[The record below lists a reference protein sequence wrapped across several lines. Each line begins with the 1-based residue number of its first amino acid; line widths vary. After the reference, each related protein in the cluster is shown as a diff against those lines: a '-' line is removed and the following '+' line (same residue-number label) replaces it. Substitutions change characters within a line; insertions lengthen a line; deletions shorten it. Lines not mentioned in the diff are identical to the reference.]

1 MLDFLLNFLGLNSWY
16 VNFYPC
22 KKYKINTVYKEYKE
36 YNKNLKTVNKL
47 NLLDQETPSPKF
59 PTYSINKITDT
70 TFSTK
75 LKLSI
80 YTLYSCV
87 IFLFLCV
94 QPIYTLV
101 KFFNETLDTKLLV
114 SFFINVNIPII
125 YFWQKMYFKT
135 NHLELHLKCEKFKT
149 LLIIASCGISILLNL
164 IDIESFHNDYYWLHY
179 FDTEWFFTI
188 IIIEWIY
195 SRLVLFLFVYSFIF
209 ILNSHINK
217 FTKIILDIDNNEFSF
232 EENACLSNIILEIS
246 KIRHE
251 IEVTIS
257 YYNDVISLNT
267 IFGGMSLAVF
277 TRDIYTDNKIIIDIH
292 DRYLIKPIIFYI
304 ISQGL
309 LLFNMSRYSYKRDSV
324 LKYIKSISF
333 ITRFLT
339 RVPSNKIMK
348 KSGGNINIVIL
359 NILEETSTSLDWL
372 LLGNMLSE
380 KWLDF
385 TIFGISTSDGKLIK
399 KSITFGC
406 SILFILS
413 FFNY

>member
-16 VNFYPC
+16 INFYPC
-22 KKYKINTVYKEYKE
+22 KKYKINTVYKEY
-36 YNKNLKTVNKL
+36 NKNLKSVIKL
-47 NLLDQETPSPKF
+47 NLLDEETPSPKF
-59 PTYSINKITDT
+59 PIYSINKITDIS
-70 TFSTK
+70 FLTK

-80 YTLYSCV
+80 YTLYSCI

-94 QPIYTLV
+94 QPIYTIV
-101 KFFNETLDTKLLV
+101 KFFYDTDIKLLV
-114 SFFINVNIPII
+114 SFFVNVNIPII
-125 YFWQKMYFKT
+125 YFWQKLYFKT

-149 LLIIASCGISILLNL
+149 LLIITSCGLSILLNL
-164 IDIESFHNDYYWLHY
+164 LDIEAFHNDYYWLHY
-179 FDTEWFFTI
+179 FDKEWFFTI

-195 SRLVLFLFVYSFIF
+195 SRLVLFLFVYCFIF
-209 ILNSHINK
+209 IINSHINK
-217 FTKIILDIDNNEFSF
+217 FGKIILDIDNNEFSF

-251 IEVTIS
+251 IELTIS
-257 YYNDVISLNT
+257 YYNNVISLNT
-267 IFGGMSLAVF
+267 IFGGISLAIF
-277 TRDIYTDNKIIIDIH
+277 IRDIYTENKINIDVH

-304 ISQGL
+304 ISQIL

-348 KSGGNINIVIL
+348 KSRGNVNIVIL

-399 KSITFGC
+399 KSITFG
-406 SILFILS
+406 SAILFILS
-413 FFNY
+413 FFSY